1 MKYISN
7 KEKEFK
13 GIKWDQYCIYLML
26 FFIPISAY
34 SQNETTE
41 PTGKAMSKIRP
52 AYLNIGF
59 GLNISNFRDFATSPL
74 IYSGKPLYASLAH
87 IDIDDK
93 RESHFIVSY
102 AFGKYRNN
110 FNQHEMI
117 SDVNTISLNYL
128 ELFQI
133 QKFSNSKFNFK
144 AGGQLNSTVN
154 FRNNEQL
161 FNNSDGVDII
171 STLFGSVKATLHLSR
186 KVERHIK
193 FLIINYIAKK
203 RVRKLSYTLNIGLVN
218 SSYRN
223 GFAYTNPSAPLNED
237 KFFAEYQFRIFSGV
251 RLSSTLDYTVYLNN
265 KNAIQLSYLWDAYKT
280 GENHGQFEMAAHVF
294 KCSLLFSLK

>member
-186 KVERHIK
+186 KV
-193 FLIINYIAKK
+193 
-203 RVRKLSYTLNIGLVN
+203 
-218 SSYRN
+218 
-223 GFAYTNPSAPLNED
+223 
-237 KFFAEYQFRIFSGV
+237 
-251 RLSSTLDYTVYLNN
+251 
-265 KNAIQLSYLWDAYKT
+265 
-280 GENHGQFEMAAHVF
+280 
-294 KCSLLFSLK
+294 